1 MIQSSLYRALNKGFD
16 YQILACKDFKESEL
30 AKEVISYFKPNTKA
44 ILFPEFRAK
53 KNDDL
58 RSFFEEFLQL
68 LGGLREFYQALENKQ
83 EAIIIAPISALL
95 HPLPKKELLESFKI
109 TLLEKYNLKDLKDKL
124 FYYGYEILDLVEVE
138 GEASFRGDIV
148 DIYAPNSKAYRL
160 SFFDTECESIK
171 EFDPTTQMSLKEDL
185 LEIEIPP
192 TLFSLDEPSYKD
204 LKTKVEQSPL
214 NSFSKDL
221 TSFGLWFLG
230 EKANDLLHAYKSVIS
245 PKALE
250 EIQELASL
258 NELDC
263 ERFKSLK
270 VLENAQG
277 YEDLEIHAHAL
288 EGFIALHSNHKITLL
303 APNKTILD
311 NVLGT
316 IKKSNMDNV
325 LGTIEKSNMEC
336 VIAPFVL
343 NFKTPDGI
351 FISLNSFERK
361 KKRQK
366 SKLALNELNPGEW
379 VVHDDYGVGVFS
391 QLVQHS
397 VLGSKR
403 DFLEIAYLGE
413 DKLLL
418 PVENL
423 HLIARYVAQS
433 DSVPVK
439 DRLGKGSFLKLKAKV
454 RTKLLEI
461 AGKIIE
467 LAAERNLILGKKM
480 DTHLAELEV
489 FKSHAGFEYT
499 SDQEK
504 AIAEISKDLSSK
516 RVMDRL
522 LSGDVGFG
530 KTEVAMHA
538 IFCAFLNGFQSVLVV
553 PTTLLAHQHFE
564 TLRARFENFGVKVAR
579 LDRYASEKNK
589 LLKAVEL
596 GLIDVLVG
604 THAIL
609 GAKFKNLGLVVVD
622 EEHKFGVKQKE
633 ALKELSKSVHFLS
646 MSATPIP
653 RTLNMALSQIKSIS
667 SLKTPPTDR
676 KPSRTFLKEK
686 NDELLKEIIY
696 RELRRNGQ
704 IFYIHNHI
712 ASISKVK
719 TKLENLIPKLKI
731 AILHSQ
737 INANKSEEIM
747 LEFAKGNYQVLLCTS
762 IVESG
767 IHLPNANTIII
778 DNAQNFG
785 LADLHQLR
793 GRVGRGKKEGFCY
806 FLIEDQKSLNEQALK
821 RLLALEKNSYL
832 GSGESIA
839 YHDLEIRGG
848 GNLLGQDQSGH
859 IKNIGYALYT
869 RMLEDAIYEL
879 SGGKKRLEKSVEI
892 QLGVSAFLNPE
903 LIASDSLRLDLY
915 RRLSLCEN
923 VDEVGQIHEE
933 IEDRFG
939 KIDDLS
945 AQFLQIITL
954 KILANQLGILKLSNF
969 NQNIT
974 LTYSDEKKESLK
986 APSKDD
992 NDILETLLKH
1002 LRAQISLK
1010 QR

>member
-30 AKEVISYFKPNTKA
+30 AKEVISYFKPNIKA
-44 ILFPEFRAK
+44 VLFPEFRAK

-83 EAIIIAPISALL
+83 ETIIIAPISALL

-171 EFDPTTQMSLKEDL
+171 ELDPTTQMSLKEDL

-192 TLFSLDEPSYKD
+192 TLFSLDESSYKD

-258 NELDC
+258 NELDY
-263 ERFKSLK
+263 ERFKFLK

-288 EGFIALHSNHKITLL
+288 EGFIALHSHHKITLL

-311 NVLGT
+311 NAISVLER
-316 IKKSNMDNV
+316 SN
-325 LGTIEKSNMEC
+325 IEC

-433 DSVPVK
+433 DSVPAK

-461 AGKIIE
+461 ASKIIE

-504 AIAEISKDLSSK
+504 AIAEISKDLNSK

-538 IFCAFLNGFQSVLVV
+538 IFCAFLNGFQSALVV

-564 TLRARFENFGVKVAR
+564 TLRVRFENFGVKVAR

-596 GLIDVLVG
+596 GQVDALIG

-653 RTLNMALSQIKSIS
+653 RTLNMALSQIKGIS

-832 GSGESIA
+832 GSGESVA

-923 VDEVGQIHEE
+923 TDEMGQIHEE

-974 LTYSDEKKESLK
+974 ITYGDEKKESLK

-1010 QR
+1010 RH

>member
-30 AKEVISYFKPNTKA
+30 AKEVISYFKPNIKA

-160 SFFDTECESIK
+160 SFFDMECENIK
-171 EFDPTTQMSLKEDL
+171 EFDPTTQMSLKEDF

-263 ERFKSLK
+263 ERFKFLK
-270 VLENAQG
+270 VLENPQG

-311 NVLGT
+311 NAISALERSH
-316 IKKSNMDNV
+316 I
-325 LGTIEKSNMEC
+325 EC

-403 DFLEIAYLGE
+403 DFLEIAYWGE

-433 DSVPVK
+433 DSVPAK

-461 AGKIIE
+461 ASKIIE

-480 DTHLAELEV
+480 DTHLAELEI

-538 IFCAFLNGFQSVLVV
+538 IFCAFLNGFQSALVV

-596 GLIDVLVG
+596 GLVDVLVG

-653 RTLNMALSQIKSIS
+653 RTLNMALSQIKGIS

-737 INANKSEEIM
+737 INANESEEIM

-832 GSGESIA
+832 GSGESVA

-923 VDEVGQIHEE
+923 TDEVGQIHGE

-954 KILANQLGILKLSNF
+954 KILANQLGIIKLSNF

-974 LTYSDEKKESLK
+974 ITYSDEKKESLK

-1010 QR
+1010 RR

>member
-1 MIQSSLYRALNKGFD
+1 MIQSSLYKALNKGFD

-124 FYYGYEILDLVEVE
+124 FYYGYEIVDLVEVE

-171 EFDPTTQMSLKEDL
+171 ELDPTTQMSLKEDW

-192 TLFSLDEPSYKD
+192 TLFSLNEPSYKD
-204 LKTKVEQSPL
+204 LKTKVEQSPF

-263 ERFKSLK
+263 ERFKLLK
-270 VLENAQG
+270 VLENPQG

-288 EGFIALHSNHKITLL
+288 EGFIALHSNRKITLL

-311 NVLGT
+311 NAISAL
-316 IKKSNMDNV
+316 
-325 LGTIEKSNMEC
+325 EKSHIEC

-366 SKLALNELNPGEW
+366 SKLALNELNAGEW

-461 AGKIIE
+461 ASKIIE

-538 IFCAFLNGFQSVLVV
+538 IFCAFLNGFQSALVV

-596 GLIDVLVG
+596 GLVNVLVG

-653 RTLNMALSQIKSIS
+653 RTLNMALSQIKGIS

-686 NDELLKEIIY
+686 NDELLKEIIH

-719 TKLENLIPKLKI
+719 TKLEELIPKLKI

-737 INANKSEEIM
+737 ISANESEEIM

-923 VDEVGQIHEE
+923 TDEVGQIHEE

-954 KILANQLGILKLSNF
+954 KILANQLGIIKLSNF

-974 LTYSDEKKESLK
+974 ITYSDEKKESLK

-1010 QR
+1010 RR

>member
-124 FYYGYEILDLVEVE
+124 FYYGYEIVDLVEVE

-171 EFDPTTQMSLKEDL
+171 EFDPTTQMSLKEDW

-204 LKTKVEQSPL
+204 LKTKVEQSPF

-263 ERFKSLK
+263 ERFKLLK
-270 VLENAQG
+270 VLENPQG

-288 EGFIALHSNHKITLL
+288 EGFIALHSNRKITLL

-311 NVLGT
+311 NAVSALERNN
-316 IKKSNMDNV
+316 I
-325 LGTIEKSNMEC
+325 EC

-351 FISLNSFERK
+351 FVSLNSFERK

-403 DFLEIAYLGE
+403 DFLEIAYWGE

-433 DSVPVK
+433 DSVPIK

-480 DTHLAELEV
+480 ETHLAELEV

-538 IFCAFLNGFQSVLVV
+538 IFCAFLNGFQSALVV

-579 LDRYASEKNK
+579 LDRYASGKNK

-596 GLIDVLVG
+596 GQIDALVG
-604 THAIL
+604 THAVL

-653 RTLNMALSQIKSIS
+653 RTLNMALSQIKGIS

-686 NDELLKEIIY
+686 NDELLKEIIH

-719 TKLENLIPKLKI
+719 TKLEDLIPKLKI

-737 INANKSEEIM
+737 INANESEEIM

-806 FLIEDQKSLNEQALK
+806 FLIEDQKSLNEQAIK

-832 GSGESIA
+832 GSGESVA

-923 VDEVGQIHEE
+923 TDEVGQIHEE

-954 KILANQLGILKLSNF
+954 KILANQLGIIKLSNF

-974 LTYSDEKKESLK
+974 ITYSDEKKESLK

-992 NDILETLLKH
+992 NDILKTLLKH

-1010 QR
+1010 RR

>member
-30 AKEVISYFKPNTKA
+30 AKEVISYFKPNIKA
-44 ILFPEFRAK
+44 VLFPEFRAK

-58 RSFFEEFLQL
+58 RSFFEAFLQL

-83 EAIIIAPISALL
+83 ETIIIAPISALL

-171 EFDPTTQMSLKEDL
+171 ELDPTTQMSLKEDL

-258 NELDC
+258 NELDY
-263 ERFKSLK
+263 ERFKFLK

-311 NVLGT
+311 NVISALER
-316 IKKSNMDNV
+316 SN
-325 LGTIEKSNMEC
+325 IEC

-366 SKLALNELNPGEW
+366 SRLALNELNPGEW

-397 VLGSKR
+397 ILGSKR

-423 HLIARYVAQS
+423 HLIARYVVQS
-433 DSVPVK
+433 DSVPAK

-454 RTKLLEI
+454 RAKLLEI
-461 AGKIIE
+461 ASKIIE

-480 DTHLAELEV
+480 DVHLAELEV

-504 AIAEISKDLSSK
+504 AIAEISKDLSSH

-538 IFCAFLNGFQSVLVV
+538 IFCAFLNGFQSALVV

-596 GLIDVLVG
+596 GLVDVLVG

-653 RTLNMALSQIKSIS
+653 RTLNMALSQIKGIS

-686 NDELLKEIIY
+686 NDELLKEIIH

-737 INANKSEEIM
+737 INANESEEIM

-923 VDEVGQIHEE
+923 TDEVGQIHEE

-974 LTYSDEKKESLK
+974 ITYSDEKKESLK

-1010 QR
+1010 RR

>member
-1 MIQSSLYRALNKGFD
+1 MIQSSLYGALNKGFD

-30 AKEVISYFKPNTKA
+30 AKEVISYFKPNIKA

-160 SFFDTECESIK
+160 SFFDMECESIK

-185 LEIEIPP
+185 LEVEIPP
-192 TLFSLDEPSYKD
+192 TLFSLNEPSYKD

-258 NELDC
+258 NELDG
-263 ERFKSLK
+263 ERFKFLK
-270 VLENAQG
+270 VLENPQG

-288 EGFIALHSNHKITLL
+288 ESFIALHSNRKITLL

-311 NVLGT
+311 NAISAL
-316 IKKSNMDNV
+316 
-325 LGTIEKSNMEC
+325 EKSHIEC

-366 SKLALNELNPGEW
+366 SKLALNELNAGEW

-433 DSVPVK
+433 DSVPTK

-454 RTKLLEI
+454 KTKLLEI
-461 AGKIIE
+461 ASKIIE

-480 DTHLAELEV
+480 DTHLAELEI

-504 AIAEISKDLSSK
+504 AIAEILKDLSSK

-538 IFCAFLNGFQSVLVV
+538 IFCTFLNGFQSALVV

-564 TLRARFENFGVKVAR
+564 TLRVRFENFGIKVAR

-653 RTLNMALSQIKSIS
+653 RTLNMALSQIKGIS
-667 SLKTPPTDR
+667 SLKIPPTDR

-686 NDELLKEIIY
+686 NDELLKEIIH

-719 TKLENLIPKLKI
+719 TKLEDLIPKLKI

-737 INANKSEEIM
+737 INAHESEETM

-892 QLGVSAFLNPE
+892 QLSVSAFLNSE

-923 VDEVGQIHEE
+923 TDEVGQIHEE

-954 KILANQLGILKLSNF
+954 KILANQLGIIKLSNF

-974 LTYSDEKKESLK
+974 ITYSDEKKESLK

-1002 LRAQISLK
+1002 LRTQISLK
-1010 QR
+1010 RH

>member
-30 AKEVISYFKPNTKA
+30 AKEVISYFKPNIKA
-44 ILFPEFRAK
+44 VLFPEFRAK

-83 EAIIIAPISALL
+83 ETIIIAPISALL

-171 EFDPTTQMSLKEDL
+171 ELDPTTQMSLKEDL

-230 EKANDLLHAYKSVIS
+230 EKAQDLLSVYKSVIS
-245 PKALE
+245 PRSLE

-263 ERFKSLK
+263 ERFKFLK

-311 NVLGT
+311 NAISAL
-316 IKKSNMDNV
+316 
-325 LGTIEKSNMEC
+325 EKSSMEC

-366 SKLALNELNPGEW
+366 SKLALNELNAGEW

-433 DSVPVK
+433 DSVPAK

-480 DTHLAELEV
+480 DVHLAELEV

-504 AIAEISKDLSSK
+504 AIAEISRDLSSH

-538 IFCAFLNGFQSVLVV
+538 IFCAFLNGFQSALVV

-596 GLIDVLVG
+596 GLVDVLVG

-653 RTLNMALSQIKSIS
+653 RTLNMALSQIKGIS

-832 GSGESIA
+832 GSGESVA

-859 IKNIGYALYT
+859 IKNIGYVLYT

-923 VDEVGQIHEE
+923 TDEVGQIHEE

-954 KILANQLGILKLSNF
+954 KILANQLGIIKLSNF

-974 LTYSDEKKESLK
+974 ITYSDEHKESLK

-1010 QR
+1010 RR

>member
-16 YQILACKDFKESEL
+16 YQILACKDFKESKL
-30 AKEVISYFKPNTKA
+30 AKEVINYFKPHTKA

-83 EAIIIAPISALL
+83 ETIIIAPISALL

-109 TLLEKYNLKDLKDKL
+109 TLLGKYNLKDLKNKL
-124 FYYGYEILDLVEVE
+124 FYCGYEILDLVEVE

-230 EKANDLLHAYKSVIS
+230 EKAQDLLSVYKSVIS
-245 PKALE
+245 PRALE
-250 EIQELASL
+250 EIQELAGL
-258 NELDC
+258 NELDY
-263 ERFKSLK
+263 ERFKFLK

-311 NVLGT
+311 NVISALER
-316 IKKSNMDNV
+316 SN
-325 LGTIEKSNMEC
+325 IEC

-439 DRLGKGSFLKLKAKV
+439 DRLGKGSFIKLKAKV

-480 DTHLAELEV
+480 DVHLAELEI
-489 FKSHAGFEYT
+489 FKSQAGFEYT
-499 SDQEK
+499 NDQEK
-504 AIAEISKDLSSK
+504 AIAEISKDLSSH

-538 IFCAFLNGFQSVLVV
+538 IFCAFLNGFQSALVV

-589 LLKAVEL
+589 LLKAVGL

-609 GAKFKNLGLVVVD
+609 GTKFKNLGLVVVD

-653 RTLNMALSQIKSIS
+653 RTLNMALSQIKGIS

-686 NDELLKEIIY
+686 NDELLKEIIH

-954 KILANQLGILKLSNF
+954 KILANQLGIIKLSNF

-974 LTYSDEKKESLK
+974 ITYSDEKKESLK

-1010 QR
+1010 RR

>member
-1 MIQSSLYRALNKGFD
+1 MIQSSLYGALNKGFD
-16 YQILACKDFKESEL
+16 YQILACKDFKESEI

-160 SFFDTECESIK
+160 SFFDAECESIK

-192 TLFSLDEPSYKD
+192 TLFSLNEQSYKD

-258 NELDC
+258 NELDG
-263 ERFKSLK
+263 ERFKFLK
-270 VLENAQG
+270 VLENPQG

-288 EGFIALHSNHKITLL
+288 ESFIALHSNRKITLL

-311 NVLGT
+311 NAISAL
-316 IKKSNMDNV
+316 
-325 LGTIEKSNMEC
+325 EKSHIEC

-366 SKLALNELNPGEW
+366 SKLALNELNAGEW

-403 DFLEIAYLGE
+403 DFLEIAYWGE

-433 DSVPVK
+433 DSVPTK

-454 RTKLLEI
+454 KAKLLEI

-538 IFCAFLNGFQSVLVV
+538 IFCAFLNGFQSALVV

-596 GLIDVLVG
+596 GLVDVLVG

-653 RTLNMALSQIKSIS
+653 RTLNMALSQIKGIS
-667 SLKTPPTDR
+667 SLKIPPTDR

-686 NDELLKEIIY
+686 NDELLKEIIH

-719 TKLENLIPKLKI
+719 TKLEDLIPKLKI

-737 INANKSEEIM
+737 ISANESEEIM

-892 QLGVSAFLNPE
+892 QLSVSAFLNPE

-923 VDEVGQIHEE
+923 TDEVGQIHEE

-939 KIDDLS
+939 KVDDLS

-954 KILANQLGILKLSNF
+954 KILANQLGIIKLSNF

-974 LTYSDEKKESLK
+974 IAYSGEKKESLK

-1010 QR
+1010 RH

>member
-30 AKEVISYFKPNTKA
+30 AKEVINYFKPNTKA

-95 HPLPKKELLESFKI
+95 YPLPKKELLESFKI

-192 TLFSLDEPSYKD
+192 TLFSLNEPSYKD

-258 NELDC
+258 NELDG

-311 NVLGT
+311 NAIGALERSS
-316 IKKSNMDNV
+316 I
-325 LGTIEKSNMEC
+325 EC

-343 NFKTPDGI
+343 NFKTPDRI

-403 DFLEIAYLGE
+403 DFLEIAYWGE

-423 HLIARYVAQS
+423 HLIARYVVQS

-461 AGKIIE
+461 ASKIIE

-504 AIAEISKDLSSK
+504 AIAEISRDLSSK

-538 IFCAFLNGFQSVLVV
+538 IFCAFLNGFQSALVV

-564 TLRARFENFGVKVAR
+564 TLRARFENFGVRVAR

-596 GLIDVLVG
+596 GLVDVLVG

-653 RTLNMALSQIKSIS
+653 RTLNMALSQIKGIS

-719 TKLENLIPKLKI
+719 TKLEELIPKLKI

-737 INANKSEEIM
+737 INANESEEIM

-832 GSGESIA
+832 GSGESVA

-923 VDEVGQIHEE
+923 TDEVGQIHEE

-954 KILANQLGILKLSNF
+954 KILANQLGIIKLSNF

-974 LTYSDEKKESLK
+974 ITYSDEKKESLK

-1010 QR
+1010 RR

>member
-16 YQILACKDFKESEL
+16 YQILACKDFKESKL
-30 AKEVISYFKPNTKA
+30 AKEVISYFKPNIKA

-83 EAIIIAPISALL
+83 ETIIIAPISALL

-148 DIYAPNSKAYRL
+148 DIYIPNSKAYRL

-230 EKANDLLHAYKSVIS
+230 EKAQDLLSVYKSVIS
-245 PKALE
+245 PRALE

-263 ERFKSLK
+263 KRFKFLK

-277 YEDLEIHAHAL
+277 YEDLEIHVHAL
-288 EGFIALHSNHKITLL
+288 EGFIALHSHHKITLL

-316 IKKSNMDNV
+316 I
-325 LGTIEKSNMEC
+325 EKSSMEC

-343 NFKTPDGI
+343 NFKTPDRI

-467 LAAERNLILGKKM
+467 LAAERNLIMGKKM
-480 DTHLAELEV
+480 DVHLEELEV

-504 AIAEISKDLSSK
+504 AIAEISRDLSSK

-538 IFCAFLNGFQSVLVV
+538 IFCAFLNGFQSALVV

-596 GLIDVLVG
+596 GQVDVLVG

-653 RTLNMALSQIKSIS
+653 RTLNMALSQIKGIS

-686 NDELLKEIIY
+686 NDELLKEIIH

-954 KILANQLGILKLSNF
+954 KILANQLGIIKLSNF

-974 LTYSDEKKESLK
+974 LTYSDENKESLK

-1010 QR
+1010 RR

>member
-16 YQILACKDFKESEL
+16 YQILACKDFKESKL

-44 ILFPEFRAK
+44 VLFPEFRAK

-83 EAIIIAPISALL
+83 ETIIIAPISALL

-160 SFFDTECESIK
+160 SFFDAECESIK

-192 TLFSLDEPSYKD
+192 TLFSLNEPSYKD

-230 EKANDLLHAYKSVIS
+230 EKANDLLHVYKSVIS

-263 ERFKSLK
+263 ERFKFLK

-277 YEDLEIHAHAL
+277 CEDLEIHAHAL
-288 EGFIALHSNHKITLL
+288 EGFIALHSNRKITLL

-311 NVLGT
+311 NAISVLER
-316 IKKSNMDNV
+316 SN
-325 LGTIEKSNMEC
+325 IEC

-433 DSVPVK
+433 DSVPAK

-504 AIAEISKDLSSK
+504 AIAEISKDLSSH

-538 IFCAFLNGFQSVLVV
+538 IFCAFLNGFQSALVV

-596 GLIDVLVG
+596 GLVDVLVG

-633 ALKELSKSVHFLS
+633 ALKELSKSVHFLI

-653 RTLNMALSQIKSIS
+653 RTLNMALSQIKGIS

-686 NDELLKEIIY
+686 NDELLKEIIH

-719 TKLENLIPKLKI
+719 TKLEELIPKLKI

-737 INANKSEEIM
+737 INANESEEIM

-1010 QR
+1010 RR

>member
-83 EAIIIAPISALL
+83 ETIIIAPISALL

-258 NELDC
+258 NELDG

-316 IKKSNMDNV
+316 IERSS
-325 LGTIEKSNMEC
+325 IEC

-433 DSVPVK
+433 DSVPAK

-480 DTHLAELEV
+480 DTHLAELEI

-538 IFCAFLNGFQSVLVV
+538 IFCAFLNGFQSALVV

-589 LLKAVEL
+589 LLKAVGL

-653 RTLNMALSQIKSIS
+653 RTLNMALSQIKGIS

-712 ASISKVK
+712 ASILKVK
-719 TKLENLIPKLKI
+719 TKLEELIPKLKI

-737 INANKSEEIM
+737 INANESEEIM

-923 VDEVGQIHEE
+923 TDEVGQIHEE

-954 KILANQLGILKLSNF
+954 KILANQLGIIKLSNF

-974 LTYSDEKKESLK
+974 ITYSDEKKESLK

-1010 QR
+1010 RR

>member
-1 MIQSSLYRALNKGFD
+1 MIQSSLYGALNKGFD

-160 SFFDTECESIK
+160 SFFDMECESIK

-192 TLFSLDEPSYKD
+192 TLFSLNEQSYKD

-245 PKALE
+245 PRALE

-258 NELDC
+258 NELDN
-263 ERFKSLK
+263 ERFKFLK
-270 VLENAQG
+270 VLENPQG
-277 YEDLEIHAHAL
+277 YEDLEIHVHAL
-288 EGFIALHSNHKITLL
+288 ESFIALHSNRKITLL

-311 NVLGT
+311 NAISAL
-316 IKKSNMDNV
+316 
-325 LGTIEKSNMEC
+325 EKSHIEC

-366 SKLALNELNPGEW
+366 SKLALNELNAGEW

-403 DFLEIAYLGE
+403 DFLEIAYWGE

-433 DSVPVK
+433 DSVPIK

-454 RTKLLEI
+454 KTKLLEI
-461 AGKIIE
+461 ASKIIE

-538 IFCAFLNGFQSVLVV
+538 IFCTFLNGFQSALVV

-564 TLRARFENFGVKVAR
+564 TLRARFENFGVKAAR

-653 RTLNMALSQIKSIS
+653 RTLNMALSQIKGIS
-667 SLKTPPTDR
+667 SLKIPPTDR

-686 NDELLKEIIY
+686 NDELLKEIIH

-719 TKLENLIPKLKI
+719 TKLEDLIPKLKI

-737 INANKSEEIM
+737 ISAHESEEIM
-747 LEFAKGNYQVLLCTS
+747 LEFANGNYQVLLCTS

-806 FLIEDQKSLNEQALK
+806 FLIEDQKSLNEQSLK

-892 QLGVSAFLNPE
+892 QLSVSAFLNPE

-923 VDEVGQIHEE
+923 TDEVGQIHEE

-954 KILANQLGILKLSNF
+954 KILANQLGIIKLSNF

-974 LTYSDEKKESLK
+974 ITYSDEKKENLK

-1002 LRAQISLK
+1002 LRAQIPLK
-1010 QR
+1010 RH

>member
-16 YQILACKDFKESEL
+16 YQILACKDFKESKL

-44 ILFPEFRAK
+44 VLFPEFRAK

-148 DIYAPNSKAYRL
+148 DIYVPNSKAYRL

-171 EFDPTTQMSLKEDL
+171 EFDPTTQMSLKEEL

-230 EKANDLLHAYKSVIS
+230 EKAQDLLSVYKSIIS

-258 NELDC
+258 NELDY
-263 ERFKSLK
+263 ERFKFLK

-288 EGFIALHSNHKITLL
+288 EGFIALHSNHKITIL

-311 NVLGT
+311 NAV
-316 IKKSNMDNV
+316 SA
-325 LGTIEKSNMEC
+325 IERSNMEC

-366 SKLALNELNPGEW
+366 SKLALNELNAGEW

-391 QLVQHS
+391 QLIQHS

-433 DSVPVK
+433 DSVPAK

-461 AGKIIE
+461 ASKIIE

-480 DTHLAELEV
+480 DVHLAELEV

-538 IFCAFLNGFQSVLVV
+538 IFCAFLNGFQSALVV

-596 GLIDVLVG
+596 GLVDVLVG

-653 RTLNMALSQIKSIS
+653 RTLNMALSQIKGIS

-719 TKLENLIPKLKI
+719 TKLEGLIPKLKI

-915 RRLSLCEN
+915 RRLSLCED

-954 KILANQLGILKLSNF
+954 KILANQLGIIKLSNF

-974 LTYSDEKKESLK
+974 ITYGDEKKESLK

-1002 LRAQISLK
+1002 LRTQISLK
-1010 QR
+1010 RR

>member
-30 AKEVISYFKPNTKA
+30 AKEVISYFKPNIKA
-44 ILFPEFRAK
+44 VLFPEFRAK

-68 LGGLREFYQALENKQ
+68 LGALREFYQALEDKQ
-83 EAIIIAPISALL
+83 EVIIIAPISALL

-124 FYYGYEILDLVEVE
+124 FYYGYEIVDLVEVE

-171 EFDPTTQMSLKEDL
+171 EFDPTTQMSLKEDW

-192 TLFSLDEPSYKD
+192 TLFSLNEPSYKD
-204 LKTKVEQSPL
+204 LKTKVEQSPF

-245 PKALE
+245 PRALE

-288 EGFIALHSNHKITLL
+288 EGFIALHSNRKITLL

-311 NVLGT
+311 NAISALER
-316 IKKSNMDNV
+316 SN
-325 LGTIEKSNMEC
+325 IEC

-366 SKLALNELNPGEW
+366 SKLALNELNAGEW

-403 DFLEIAYLGE
+403 DFLEIAYWGE

-454 RTKLLEI
+454 RAKLLEI

-480 DTHLAELEV
+480 DVHLAELEV

-504 AIAEISKDLSSK
+504 AIAEISRDLSSH

-538 IFCAFLNGFQSVLVV
+538 IFCAFLNGFQSALVV

-596 GLIDVLVG
+596 GLVDVLVG

-653 RTLNMALSQIKSIS
+653 RTLNMALSQVKGIS

-719 TKLENLIPKLKI
+719 TTLENLIPKLKI

-954 KILANQLGILKLSNF
+954 KILANQLGIVKLSNF

-974 LTYSDEKKESLK
+974 LTYNDEHKESLK

-1010 QR
+1010 RR

>member
-16 YQILACKDFKESEL
+16 YQILACKDFKESKL
-30 AKEVISYFKPNTKA
+30 AKEVISYFKPNTKT

-83 EAIIIAPISALL
+83 ETIIIAPISALL

-148 DIYAPNSKAYRL
+148 DIYIPNSKAYRL

-171 EFDPTTQMSLKEDL
+171 ELDPTTQMSLKEDL

-230 EKANDLLHAYKSVIS
+230 EKANDLLHTYKSIIS

-263 ERFKSLK
+263 ERFKFLK

-311 NVLGT
+311 NTISVLDAG
-316 IKKSNMDNV
+316 
-325 LGTIEKSNMEC
+325 NMEC

-343 NFKTPDGI
+343 NFKTPDRI

-361 KKRQK
+361 KKHRK

-461 AGKIIE
+461 ASKIIE

-504 AIAEISKDLSSK
+504 AIAEISKDLSSH

-538 IFCAFLNGFQSVLVV
+538 IFCAFLNGFQSALVV
-553 PTTLLAHQHFE
+553 PTTLLVHQHFE
-564 TLRARFENFGVKVAR
+564 TLKARFENFGVKVAR

-596 GLIDVLVG
+596 GQVDALIG

-609 GAKFKNLGLVVVD
+609 GAKFKNLGLMVVD

-653 RTLNMALSQIKSIS
+653 RTLNMALSQIKGIS

-915 RRLSLCEN
+915 RRLSLCED

-974 LTYSDEKKESLK
+974 LTYGDEHKESLK

-1002 LRAQISLK
+1002 LRTQISLK

>member
-160 SFFDTECESIK
+160 SFFDAECESIK

-245 PKALE
+245 SKALE

-258 NELDC
+258 NELDS
-263 ERFKSLK
+263 ERFKFLK

-311 NVLGT
+311 NAISAL
-316 IKKSNMDNV
+316 
-325 LGTIEKSNMEC
+325 EKSSIEC

-391 QLVQHS
+391 QLIQHS

-433 DSVPVK
+433 DSVPAK

-454 RTKLLEI
+454 RAKLLEI

-504 AIAEISKDLSSK
+504 AIAEISKDLSSH

-538 IFCAFLNGFQSVLVV
+538 IFCAFLNGFQSALVV

-579 LDRYASEKNK
+579 LDRYASEKSK

-653 RTLNMALSQIKSIS
+653 RTLNMALSQIKGIS

-719 TKLENLIPKLKI
+719 TKLEELIPKLKI

-737 INANKSEEIM
+737 INANESEEIM

-859 IKNIGYALYT
+859 IKNIGYALYM

-974 LTYSDEKKESLK
+974 LTYNNEHKESLK

-1010 QR
+1010 RR

>member
-16 YQILACKDFKESEL
+16 YQILACKDFKESKL
-30 AKEVISYFKPNTKA
+30 AKEVISYFKPNIKA
-44 ILFPEFRAK
+44 VLFPEFRAK

-68 LGGLREFYQALENKQ
+68 LGALREFYQALENKQ
-83 EAIIIAPISALL
+83 ETIIIAPISALL

-171 EFDPTTQMSLKEDL
+171 ELDPTTQMSLKEDL

-192 TLFSLDEPSYKD
+192 TLFSLDESSYKD

-230 EKANDLLHAYKSVIS
+230 EKAQDLLSVYKSIIS

-258 NELDC
+258 NELNY
-263 ERFKSLK
+263 ERFKLLK
-270 VLENAQG
+270 VLETPQG

-288 EGFIALHSNHKITLL
+288 EGFIALHSNRKITLL

-311 NVLGT
+311 NAISTLER
-316 IKKSNMDNV
+316 SN
-325 LGTIEKSNMEC
+325 IEC

-433 DSVPVK
+433 DSVPAK

-454 RTKLLEI
+454 RAKLLEI

-480 DTHLAELEV
+480 DVHLAELEV

-538 IFCAFLNGFQSVLVV
+538 IFCAFLNGFQSALVV

-564 TLRARFENFGVKVAR
+564 TLRVRFENFGVRVAR

-589 LLKAVEL
+589 LLKVVEL
-596 GLIDVLVG
+596 GQVDVLVG

-653 RTLNMALSQIKSIS
+653 RTLNMALSQIKGIS

-686 NDELLKEIIY
+686 NDELLKEIIH

-719 TKLENLIPKLKI
+719 TKLEELIPKLKI

-737 INANKSEEIM
+737 INANESEEIM

-923 VDEVGQIHEE
+923 TDEVGQIHEE

-954 KILANQLGILKLSNF
+954 KILANQLGIIKLSNF

-974 LTYSDEKKESLK
+974 ITYSDEKKESLK

-1002 LRAQISLK
+1002 LCAQISLK
-1010 QR
+1010 RR

>member
-30 AKEVISYFKPNTKA
+30 AKEVISYFKPNIKA
-44 ILFPEFRAK
+44 VLFPEFRAK

-83 EAIIIAPISALL
+83 ETIIIAPISALL

-148 DIYAPNSKAYRL
+148 DIYVPNSKAYRL

-171 EFDPTTQMSLKEDL
+171 ELDPATQMSLKEDL

-245 PKALE
+245 PKTLE

-270 VLENAQG
+270 VLENPQG

-288 EGFIALHSNHKITLL
+288 EGFIALHSHHKITLL

-311 NVLGT
+311 NT
-316 IKKSNMDNV
+316 IST
-325 LGTIEKSNMEC
+325 LEKSHIEC

-480 DTHLAELEV
+480 DVHLAELEV

-538 IFCAFLNGFQSVLVV
+538 IFCAFLNGFQSALVV

-596 GLIDVLVG
+596 GQVDALIG

-653 RTLNMALSQIKSIS
+653 RTLNMALSQIKGIS

-737 INANKSEEIM
+737 INAYESEEIM

-832 GSGESIA
+832 GSGESVA

-859 IKNIGYALYT
+859 IKNIGYVLYT

-945 AQFLQIITL
+945 TQFLQIITL
-954 KILANQLGILKLSNF
+954 KILANQLGIIKLSNF

-1010 QR
+1010 RR

>member
-30 AKEVISYFKPNTKA
+30 AKEVISYFKPHTKA

-83 EAIIIAPISALL
+83 ETIIIAPISALL

-230 EKANDLLHAYKSVIS
+230 EKAQDLLSVYKSVIS
-245 PKALE
+245 PRALE

-258 NELDC
+258 NELDD
-263 ERFKSLK
+263 ERFKFLK

-288 EGFIALHSNHKITLL
+288 EGFITLHSNYKITLL

-311 NVLGT
+311 NAISAL
-316 IKKSNMDNV
+316 
-325 LGTIEKSNMEC
+325 EKSSIQC

-366 SKLALNELNPGEW
+366 SKLVLNELNAGEW

-433 DSVPVK
+433 DSVPAK

-538 IFCAFLNGFQSVLVV
+538 IFCAFLNGFQSALVV

-596 GLIDVLVG
+596 GQVDVLVG

-653 RTLNMALSQIKSIS
+653 RTLNMALSQIKGIS

-737 INANKSEEIM
+737 INANESEEIM

-915 RRLSLCEN
+915 RRLSLCED

-954 KILANQLGILKLSNF
+954 KILANQLGIIKLSNF

-974 LTYSDEKKESLK
+974 ITYNDEHKESLK
-986 APSKDD
+986 SPSKDD

-1010 QR
+1010 RR

>member
-1 MIQSSLYRALNKGFD
+1 MIQSSLYGALNKGFD

-44 ILFPEFRAK
+44 VLFPEFRAK

-68 LGGLREFYQALENKQ
+68 LGGLREFYQALENEQ

-148 DIYAPNSKAYRL
+148 DIYVPNSKAYRL

-171 EFDPTTQMSLKEDL
+171 EFDPTTQMSLKEDW

-192 TLFSLDEPSYKD
+192 TLFSLNEQSYKD

-258 NELDC
+258 NELDG

-270 VLENAQG
+270 VLENPQG
-277 YEDLEIHAHAL
+277 YEDLEIHVHAL
-288 EGFIALHSNHKITLL
+288 ESFIALHSNRKITLL

-311 NVLGT
+311 NAISAL
-316 IKKSNMDNV
+316 
-325 LGTIEKSNMEC
+325 EKSHIEC

-366 SKLALNELNPGEW
+366 SKLALNELNAGEW

-433 DSVPVK
+433 DSVPIK
-439 DRLGKGSFLKLKAKV
+439 DRLGKGNFLKLKAKV
-454 RTKLLEI
+454 KTKLLEI
-461 AGKIIE
+461 ASKIIE

-480 DTHLAELEV
+480 DTHLAELEI

-538 IFCAFLNGFQSVLVV
+538 IFCAFLNGFQSALVV

-564 TLRARFENFGVKVAR
+564 TLRVRFENFGVKVAR

-653 RTLNMALSQIKSIS
+653 RTLNMALSQIKGIS

-686 NDELLKEIIY
+686 NDELLKEIIH

-719 TKLENLIPKLKI
+719 TKLEDLIPKLKI

-737 INANKSEEIM
+737 ISAHESEEIM

-892 QLGVSAFLNPE
+892 QLSVSAFLNPE

-923 VDEVGQIHEE
+923 IDEVGQIHEE

-954 KILANQLGILKLSNF
+954 KILANQLGIIKLFNF

-974 LTYSDEKKESLK
+974 ITYSDEKKESLK

-1002 LRAQISLK
+1002 LRTQISLK
-1010 QR
+1010 RH

>member
-16 YQILACKDFKESEL
+16 YQILACKDFKESKL
-30 AKEVISYFKPNTKA
+30 AKEVISYFKPNIKA

-83 EAIIIAPISALL
+83 EVIIIAPISALL

-171 EFDPTTQMSLKEDL
+171 ELDPTTQMSLKEDL

-192 TLFSLDEPSYKD
+192 TLFSLDESSYKD

-245 PKALE
+245 PRALE

-258 NELDC
+258 NELND
-263 ERFKSLK
+263 ERFKFLK

-288 EGFIALHSNHKITLL
+288 EGFIALHSNRKITLL

-311 NVLGT
+311 NAISALER
-316 IKKSNMDNV
+316 S
-325 LGTIEKSNMEC
+325 SMEC

-366 SKLALNELNPGEW
+366 FKLALNELNPGEW

-391 QLVQHS
+391 QLIQHS

-433 DSVPVK
+433 DSVPAK

-480 DTHLAELEV
+480 DVHLAELEV

-504 AIAEISKDLSSK
+504 AIAEISKDLSSH

-538 IFCAFLNGFQSVLVV
+538 IFCAFLNGFQSALVV

-596 GLIDVLVG
+596 GLVDVLVG

-609 GAKFKNLGLVVVD
+609 GAKFKNLGLMVVD

-653 RTLNMALSQIKSIS
+653 RTLNMALSQIKGIS

-737 INANKSEEIM
+737 INANESEEIM

-832 GSGESIA
+832 GSGESVA

-954 KILANQLGILKLSNF
+954 KILANQLGIIKLSNF

-974 LTYSDEKKESLK
+974 ITYGDEKKESLK

-1010 QR
+1010 RR

>member
-1 MIQSSLYRALNKGFD
+1 MIQSSLYKALNKGFD
-16 YQILACKDFKESEL
+16 YQILACKDFKESKL
-30 AKEVISYFKPNTKA
+30 AKEVINYFTPNIKA

-148 DIYAPNSKAYRL
+148 DIYIPNSKAYRL
-160 SFFDTECESIK
+160 SFFDAECESIK
-171 EFDPTTQMSLKEDL
+171 ELDPTTQMSLKEDL

-230 EKANDLLHAYKSVIS
+230 EKANDLLHTYKSIIS
-245 PKALE
+245 PRALE

-258 NELDC
+258 NELDD
-263 ERFKSLK
+263 ERFKFLK

-303 APNKTILD
+303 ASNKTILD
-311 NVLGT
+311 NAISALDT
-316 IKKSNMDNV
+316 
-325 LGTIEKSNMEC
+325 SNMEC

-343 NFKTPDGI
+343 NFKTPDRI

-366 SKLALNELNPGEW
+366 SKLALNELNAGEW

-391 QLVQHS
+391 QLIQHS

-454 RTKLLEI
+454 RAKLLEI
-461 AGKIIE
+461 ASKIIE

-504 AIAEISKDLSSK
+504 AIAEISRDLSSH

-538 IFCAFLNGFQSVLVV
+538 IFCAFLNGFQSALVV

-564 TLRARFENFGVKVAR
+564 TLKARFENFGVKVAR
-579 LDRYASEKNK
+579 LDRYIKTSEKNK

-596 GLIDVLVG
+596 GLVDALIG

-609 GAKFKNLGLVVVD
+609 GAKFKNLGLMVVD

-653 RTLNMALSQIKSIS
+653 RTLNMALSQIKGIS

-686 NDELLKEIIY
+686 NDELLKEIIH

-719 TKLENLIPKLKI
+719 TKLEDLIPKLKI

-737 INANKSEEIM
+737 IDANESEEIM
-747 LEFAKGNYQVLLCTS
+747 LEFAKGSYQVLLCTS

-859 IKNIGYALYT
+859 IKSIGYALYT

-1010 QR
+1010 RR

>member
-1 MIQSSLYRALNKGFD
+1 MIQSSLYGALSKGFD

-160 SFFDTECESIK
+160 SFFDMECESIK

-192 TLFSLDEPSYKD
+192 TLFSLNEQSYKD

-250 EIQELASL
+250 EIQELTSL
-258 NELDC
+258 NELDY
-263 ERFKSLK
+263 ERFKFLK
-270 VLENAQG
+270 VLENPQG

-288 EGFIALHSNHKITLL
+288 ESFIALHSNRKITLL

-311 NVLGT
+311 NAISAL
-316 IKKSNMDNV
+316 
-325 LGTIEKSNMEC
+325 EKSHIEC

-366 SKLALNELNPGEW
+366 SKLALNELNAGEW

-403 DFLEIAYLGE
+403 DFLEIAYWGE

-433 DSVPVK
+433 DSVPIK

-454 RTKLLEI
+454 KNKLLEI

-480 DTHLAELEV
+480 DTHLAELEI

-504 AIAEISKDLSSK
+504 AIAEISKDLSSN

-538 IFCAFLNGFQSVLVV
+538 IFCAFLNGFQSALVV

-653 RTLNMALSQIKSIS
+653 RTLNMALSQIKGIS
-667 SLKTPPTDR
+667 SLKIPPTDR

-686 NDELLKEIIY
+686 NDELLKEIIH

-719 TKLENLIPKLKI
+719 TKLEDLIPKLKI

-737 INANKSEEIM
+737 ISAHESEETM

-832 GSGESIA
+832 GSGESVA

-923 VDEVGQIHEE
+923 TDEVGQIHEE

-954 KILANQLGILKLSNF
+954 KILANQLGIIKLSNF

-974 LTYSDEKKESLK
+974 ITYSDEKKESLK

-1002 LRAQISLK
+1002 LRTQISLK
-1010 QR
+1010 RH

>member
-16 YQILACKDFKESEL
+16 YQILACKDFKESKL
-30 AKEVISYFKPNTKA
+30 AKEVISYFKPNIKA
-44 ILFPEFRAK
+44 VLFPEFRVK

-148 DIYAPNSKAYRL
+148 DIYIPNSKAYRL

-171 EFDPTTQMSLKEDL
+171 ELDPTTQMSLKEDL

-230 EKANDLLHAYKSVIS
+230 EKAQDLLSVYKSVIS
-245 PKALE
+245 PRALE

-258 NELDC
+258 NELDY
-263 ERFKSLK
+263 ERFKFLK

-316 IKKSNMDNV
+316 I
-325 LGTIEKSNMEC
+325 EKSSMEC

-361 KKRQK
+361 KKCQK

-433 DSVPVK
+433 DSVPAK

-461 AGKIIE
+461 ASKIIE

-480 DTHLAELEV
+480 DVHLAELEV

-538 IFCAFLNGFQSVLVV
+538 IFCAFLNGFQSALVV

-564 TLRARFENFGVKVAR
+564 TLRVRFENFGVKVAR
-579 LDRYASEKNK
+579 LDRYVSEKNK

-596 GLIDVLVG
+596 GLVDVLVG

-653 RTLNMALSQIKSIS
+653 RTLNMALSQIKGIS

-954 KILANQLGILKLSNF
+954 KILANQLDIIKLSNF

-974 LTYSDEKKESLK
+974 LTYSDEHKESLK

-1010 QR
+1010 RR

>member
-124 FYYGYEILDLVEVE
+124 FYYGYEIVDLVEVE

-171 EFDPTTQMSLKEDL
+171 EFDPTTQMSLKEDW

-204 LKTKVEQSPL
+204 LKTKVEQSPF

-270 VLENAQG
+270 VLENPQG

-288 EGFIALHSNHKITLL
+288 EGFITLHSNRKITLL
-303 APNKTILD
+303 APNKTMLD
-311 NVLGT
+311 NAISAL
-316 IKKSNMDNV
+316 
-325 LGTIEKSNMEC
+325 EKSSIEC

-538 IFCAFLNGFQSVLVV
+538 IFCAFLNGFQSALVV

-579 LDRYASEKNK
+579 LDRYASGKNK

-596 GLIDVLVG
+596 GQIDALVG

-653 RTLNMALSQIKSIS
+653 RTLNMALSQIKGIS
-667 SLKTPPTDR
+667 SLKTPPIDR

-719 TKLENLIPKLKI
+719 TKLEDLIPKLKI

-737 INANKSEEIM
+737 INANESEEIM

-832 GSGESIA
+832 GSGESVA

-923 VDEVGQIHEE
+923 TDEVGQIHEE

-954 KILANQLGILKLSNF
+954 KILANQLGIIKLSNF

-974 LTYSDEKKESLK
+974 IAYSGEKKESLK

-1002 LRAQISLK
+1002 LRTQISLK
-1010 QR
+1010 RR

>member
-83 EAIIIAPISALL
+83 ETIIIAPISALL

-109 TLLEKYNLKDLKDKL
+109 TLLEKYNLKELKDKL

-171 EFDPTTQMSLKEDL
+171 EFDPTTQMSLREDL

-230 EKANDLLHAYKSVIS
+230 EKANDLLHVYKSVIS

-263 ERFKSLK
+263 ERFKLLK

-311 NVLGT
+311 NVLGALER
-316 IKKSNMDNV
+316 SN
-325 LGTIEKSNMEC
+325 IEC

-461 AGKIIE
+461 ASKIIE

-480 DTHLAELEV
+480 DTHLAELEI

-504 AIAEISKDLSSK
+504 AIAEISKDLSSH

-538 IFCAFLNGFQSVLVV
+538 IFCAFLNGFQSALVV

-596 GLIDVLVG
+596 GLVDVLVG

-653 RTLNMALSQIKSIS
+653 RTLNMALSQIKGIS

-719 TKLENLIPKLKI
+719 TKLEDLIPKLKI

-737 INANKSEEIM
+737 INANESEEIM

-832 GSGESIA
+832 GSGESVA

-923 VDEVGQIHEE
+923 TDEVGQIHEE

-954 KILANQLGILKLSNF
+954 KILANQLGIIKLSSF

-974 LTYSDEKKESLK
+974 ITYSDEKKESLK

-1010 QR
+1010 RR

>member
-16 YQILACKDFKESEL
+16 YQILACRDFKESEL
-30 AKEVISYFKPNTKA
+30 AKEVISYFKPNIKA

-83 EAIIIAPISALL
+83 EVIIIAPISALL

-204 LKTKVEQSPL
+204 LKTKVEQSPF

-245 PKALE
+245 PRALE
-250 EIQELASL
+250 EIQELTSL
-258 NELDC
+258 NELDG
-263 ERFKSLK
+263 ERFKFLK
-270 VLENAQG
+270 VLESPQG

-288 EGFIALHSNHKITLL
+288 ESFIALHSNRKITLL

-311 NVLGT
+311 NAISAL
-316 IKKSNMDNV
+316 
-325 LGTIEKSNMEC
+325 EKSHIEC

-366 SKLALNELNPGEW
+366 SKLALNELNAGEW

-403 DFLEIAYLGE
+403 DFLEIAYWGE

-433 DSVPVK
+433 DSVPTK

-454 RTKLLEI
+454 KTKLLEI

-480 DTHLAELEV
+480 DTHLAELEI

-504 AIAEISKDLSSK
+504 AIAEILKDLSSK

-538 IFCAFLNGFQSVLVV
+538 IFCAFLNGFQSALVV

-653 RTLNMALSQIKSIS
+653 RTLNMALSQIKGIS
-667 SLKTPPTDR
+667 SLKIPPTDR

-686 NDELLKEIIY
+686 NDELLKEIIH

-719 TKLENLIPKLKI
+719 TKLEDLIPKLKI

-737 INANKSEEIM
+737 ISASESEEIM

-892 QLGVSAFLNPE
+892 QLSVSAFLNPE
-903 LIASDSLRLDLY
+903 LIGSDNLRLDLY

-923 VDEVGQIHEE
+923 TDEVGQIHEE

-954 KILANQLGILKLSNF
+954 KILANQLGIIKLSNF

-974 LTYSDEKKESLK
+974 ITYSDEKKESLK

-1010 QR
+1010 QH

>member
-16 YQILACKDFKESEL
+16 YQILACKDFKESKL
-30 AKEVISYFKPNTKA
+30 AKEVISYFKPNIKA

-68 LGGLREFYQALENKQ
+68 LGALREFYQALENKQ
-83 EAIIIAPISALL
+83 ETIIIAPISALL

-160 SFFDTECESIK
+160 SFFDAECESIK

-245 PKALE
+245 PRALE
-250 EIQELASL
+250 EIQELAGL

-263 ERFKSLK
+263 ERFKFLK

-311 NVLGT
+311 NAISAL
-316 IKKSNMDNV
+316 
-325 LGTIEKSNMEC
+325 EKSSMEC

-433 DSVPVK
+433 DSVPAK

-480 DTHLAELEV
+480 DVHLAELEV

-538 IFCAFLNGFQSVLVV
+538 IFCAFLNGFQSALVV

-596 GLIDVLVG
+596 GQVDALIG

-609 GAKFKNLGLVVVD
+609 GAKFKNLGLMVVD

-653 RTLNMALSQIKSIS
+653 RTLNMALSQIKGIS

-719 TKLENLIPKLKI
+719 TKLEELIPKLKI

-954 KILANQLGILKLSNF
+954 KILANQLGIIKLSNF

-974 LTYSDEKKESLK
+974 ITYSDEKKESLK

-1010 QR
+1010 RR

>member
-83 EAIIIAPISALL
+83 ETIIIAPISALL

-148 DIYAPNSKAYRL
+148 DIYIPNSKAYRL

-171 EFDPTTQMSLKEDL
+171 ELDPTTQMSLKEDL

-204 LKTKVEQSPL
+204 LKAKVEQSPL

-230 EKANDLLHAYKSVIS
+230 EKAQDLLSVYKSVIS
-245 PKALE
+245 PRALE

-258 NELDC
+258 NELDY
-263 ERFKSLK
+263 ERFKFLK

-311 NVLGT
+311 NAVSAL
-316 IKKSNMDNV
+316 
-325 LGTIEKSNMEC
+325 EKSSMEC

-361 KKRQK
+361 KKHRK

-433 DSVPVK
+433 DSVPAK

-480 DTHLAELEV
+480 DVHLAELEV

-504 AIAEISKDLSSK
+504 AIAEISKDLSSH

-538 IFCAFLNGFQSVLVV
+538 IFCAFLNGFQSALVV

-579 LDRYASEKNK
+579 LDRYVSEKNK

-596 GLIDVLVG
+596 GQVDALIG

-609 GAKFKNLGLVVVD
+609 GAKFKNLGLMVVD

-653 RTLNMALSQIKSIS
+653 RTLNMALSQIKGIS

-686 NDELLKEIIY
+686 NDELLKEIIH

-719 TKLENLIPKLKI
+719 TKLEELIPKLKI

-737 INANKSEEIM
+737 INANESEEIM

-954 KILANQLGILKLSNF
+954 KILANQLGIVKLSNF

-974 LTYSDEKKESLK
+974 LTYNDEHKESLK

-1010 QR
+1010 RR

>member
-16 YQILACKDFKESEL
+16 YQILACRDFKESEL
-30 AKEVISYFKPNTKA
+30 AKEVISYFKPNIKA

-124 FYYGYEILDLVEVE
+124 FYYGYEIVDLVEVE

-171 EFDPTTQMSLKEDL
+171 EFDPTTQMSLKEDW

-192 TLFSLDEPSYKD
+192 TLFSLNEQSYKD
-204 LKTKVEQSPL
+204 LKAKVEQSPL

-245 PKALE
+245 PRALE

-258 NELDC
+258 NELDG
-263 ERFKSLK
+263 ERFKFLK
-270 VLENAQG
+270 ILENPQG

-288 EGFIALHSNHKITLL
+288 ESFITLHSNRKITLL

-311 NVLGT
+311 NAISAL
-316 IKKSNMDNV
+316 
-325 LGTIEKSNMEC
+325 EKSHIEC

-366 SKLALNELNPGEW
+366 SKLALNELNAGEW

-403 DFLEIAYLGE
+403 DFLEIAYWGE

-433 DSVPVK
+433 DSVPIK
-439 DRLGKGSFLKLKAKV
+439 DRLGKGNFLKLKAKV
-454 RTKLLEI
+454 KTKLLEI
-461 AGKIIE
+461 ASKIIE

-480 DTHLAELEV
+480 DTHLAELEI

-538 IFCAFLNGFQSVLVV
+538 IFCAFLNGFQSALVV

-653 RTLNMALSQIKSIS
+653 RTLNMALSQIKGIS
-667 SLKTPPTDR
+667 SLKIPPTDR

-686 NDELLKEIIY
+686 NDELLKEIIH

-712 ASISKVK
+712 ASISKIK
-719 TKLENLIPKLKI
+719 TKLEDLIPKLKI

-737 INANKSEEIM
+737 ISAHESEEIM

-778 DNAQNFG
+778 DKAQNFG

-806 FLIEDQKSLNEQALK
+806 FLIEDQKSLNEQTLK

-892 QLGVSAFLNPE
+892 QLSVSAFLNPE

-923 VDEVGQIHEE
+923 TDEVGQIHEE

-954 KILANQLGILKLSNF
+954 KILANQLGIIKLSNF

-974 LTYSDEKKESLK
+974 ITYSDEKKESLK

-1002 LRAQISLK
+1002 LHTQISLK
-1010 QR
+1010 RC

>member
-160 SFFDTECESIK
+160 SFFDMECESIK

-192 TLFSLDEPSYKD
+192 TLFSLNEQSYKD
-204 LKTKVEQSPL
+204 LKVKVEQSPL

-230 EKANDLLHAYKSVIS
+230 EKANDLLHAHKSVIS
-245 PKALE
+245 PRALE
-250 EIQELASL
+250 EIQELVSL
-258 NELDC
+258 NELDN
-263 ERFKSLK
+263 ERFKFLK
-270 VLENAQG
+270 VLENPQG

-288 EGFIALHSNHKITLL
+288 ESFIALHSNRKITLL

-311 NVLGT
+311 NAISTL
-316 IKKSNMDNV
+316 
-325 LGTIEKSNMEC
+325 EKSHIEC

-343 NFKTPDGI
+343 NFKTPDRI

-366 SKLALNELNPGEW
+366 SKLALNELNAGEW

-403 DFLEIAYLGE
+403 DFLEIAYWGE

-433 DSVPVK
+433 DSVPTK

-454 RTKLLEI
+454 KTKLLEI
-461 AGKIIE
+461 ASKIIE

-480 DTHLAELEV
+480 DTHLAELEI

-504 AIAEISKDLSSK
+504 AIAEILKDLSSK

-538 IFCAFLNGFQSVLVV
+538 IFCAFLNGFQSALVV

-564 TLRARFENFGVKVAR
+564 TLRVRFENFGVKVAR

-653 RTLNMALSQIKSIS
+653 RTLNMALSQIKGIS
-667 SLKTPPTDR
+667 SLKIPPTDR

-686 NDELLKEIIY
+686 NDELLKEIIH

-719 TKLENLIPKLKI
+719 TKLEDLIPKLKI

-737 INANKSEEIM
+737 ISAHESEETM

-892 QLGVSAFLNPE
+892 QLSVSAFLNPE

-923 VDEVGQIHEE
+923 TDEVGQIHEE

-954 KILANQLGILKLSNF
+954 KILANQLGIIKLSNF

-974 LTYSDEKKESLK
+974 ITYSDEEKESLK

-1010 QR
+1010 RH

>member
-1 MIQSSLYRALNKGFD
+1 MIQSSLYKALNKGFD
-16 YQILACKDFKESEL
+16 YQILACKDFKESKL
-30 AKEVISYFKPNTKA
+30 AKEVISYFKPNIKA

-95 HPLPKKELLESFKI
+95 HLLPKKELLESFKI

-148 DIYAPNSKAYRL
+148 DIYIPNSKAYRL
-160 SFFDTECESIK
+160 SFFDAECESIK
-171 EFDPTTQMSLKEDL
+171 ELDPTTQMSLKEDL

-230 EKANDLLHAYKSVIS
+230 EKAQDLLSVYKSVIS
-245 PKALE
+245 PRALE

-258 NELDC
+258 NELDD
-263 ERFKSLK
+263 ERFKFLK
-270 VLENAQG
+270 VLESAQG

-311 NVLGT
+311 NAISALDAG
-316 IKKSNMDNV
+316 
-325 LGTIEKSNMEC
+325 NMEC

-343 NFKTPDGI
+343 NFKTPDRI

-361 KKRQK
+361 KKHRK
-366 SKLALNELNPGEW
+366 SKLALNELNAGEW

-391 QLVQHS
+391 QLIQHS

-454 RTKLLEI
+454 RAKLLEI

-480 DTHLAELEV
+480 DVHLAELEV

-504 AIAEISKDLSSK
+504 AIAEISRDLSSH

-538 IFCAFLNGFQSVLVV
+538 IFCAFLNGFQSALVV

-579 LDRYASEKNK
+579 LDRYIKTSEKNK

-596 GLIDVLVG
+596 GQVDALIG

-609 GAKFKNLGLVVVD
+609 GAKFKNLGLMVVD

-653 RTLNMALSQIKSIS
+653 RTLNMALSQIKGIS

-686 NDELLKEIIY
+686 SDELLKEIIH

-719 TKLENLIPKLKI
+719 TKLEELIPKLKI

-737 INANKSEEIM
+737 INANESEEIM
-747 LEFAKGNYQVLLCTS
+747 LESAKGNYQVLLCTS

-915 RRLSLCEN
+915 RRLSLCED

-939 KIDDLS
+939 KMDDLS

-974 LTYSDEKKESLK
+974 ITYNDEKKESLK

-1010 QR
+1010 WR

>member
-16 YQILACKDFKESEL
+16 YQILACKDFKESKL
-30 AKEVISYFKPNTKA
+30 AKEVISYFKPNIKA

-83 EAIIIAPISALL
+83 ETIIIAPISALL

-171 EFDPTTQMSLKEDL
+171 EFDPITQMSLKEDL

-258 NELDC
+258 NELDG

-277 YEDLEIHAHAL
+277 YEDLEIHVHAL
-288 EGFIALHSNHKITLL
+288 EGFITLHSNRKITLL

-311 NVLGT
+311 NAISAL
-316 IKKSNMDNV
+316 
-325 LGTIEKSNMEC
+325 EKSHIEC

-366 SKLALNELNPGEW
+366 SRLALNELNAGEW

-391 QLVQHS
+391 QLIQHS

-433 DSVPVK
+433 DSVPIK

-461 AGKIIE
+461 ASKIIE

-480 DTHLAELEV
+480 DTHLAELEI

-538 IFCAFLNGFQSVLVV
+538 IFCAFLNGFQSALVV

-596 GLIDVLVG
+596 GLVDVLVG

-653 RTLNMALSQIKSIS
+653 RTLNMALSQIKGIS
-667 SLKTPPTDR
+667 SLKIPPTDR

-719 TKLENLIPKLKI
+719 TKLEELIPKLKI

-832 GSGESIA
+832 GSGESVA

-923 VDEVGQIHEE
+923 TDEVGQIHEE

-1010 QR
+1010 RR

>member
-1 MIQSSLYRALNKGFD
+1 MIQSSLYGALNKGFD

-148 DIYAPNSKAYRL
+148 DIYVPNSKAYRL
-160 SFFDTECESIK
+160 SFFDMECESIK

-192 TLFSLDEPSYKD
+192 TLFSLNEQSYKD

-258 NELDC
+258 NELDG
-263 ERFKSLK
+263 ERFKFLK
-270 VLENAQG
+270 VLENPQG

-288 EGFIALHSNHKITLL
+288 ESFIALHSNRKITLL

-311 NVLGT
+311 NA
-316 IKKSNMDNV
+316 ISA
-325 LGTIEKSNMEC
+325 IEKSNIEC

-366 SKLALNELNPGEW
+366 SKLALNELNAGEW

-403 DFLEIAYLGE
+403 DFLEIAYWGE

-433 DSVPVK
+433 DSVPIK

-454 RTKLLEI
+454 KTKLLEI
-461 AGKIIE
+461 ASKIIE

-538 IFCAFLNGFQSVLVV
+538 IFCAFLNGFQSALVV

-604 THAIL
+604 THAIFCT
-609 GAKFKNLGLVVVD
+609 KFKNLGLVVVD

-653 RTLNMALSQIKSIS
+653 RTLNMALSQIKGIS
-667 SLKTPPTDR
+667 SLKIPPTDR

-686 NDELLKEIIY
+686 NDELLKEIIH

-719 TKLENLIPKLKI
+719 TKLEDLIPKLKI

-737 INANKSEEIM
+737 INAHESEETM

-778 DNAQNFG
+778 DNVQNFG

-892 QLGVSAFLNPE
+892 QLSVSAFLNPE

-923 VDEVGQIHEE
+923 TDEVGQIHEE

-954 KILANQLGILKLSNF
+954 KILANQLGIIKLSNF

-974 LTYSDEKKESLK
+974 ITYSGEKKESLK

-992 NDILETLLKH
+992 NDILGTLLKH

-1010 QR
+1010 RH

>member
-16 YQILACKDFKESEL
+16 YQILACKDFKEAKL
-30 AKEVISYFKPNTKA
+30 AKEVISYFKPNIKA
-44 ILFPEFRAK
+44 VLFPEFRAK

-83 EAIIIAPISALL
+83 ETIIIAPISALL

-171 EFDPTTQMSLKEDL
+171 ELDPTTQMSLKEDL

-192 TLFSLDEPSYKD
+192 TLFSLDESSYKD

-230 EKANDLLHAYKSVIS
+230 EKAQDLLSVYKSVIS
-245 PKALE
+245 PRALE

-258 NELDC
+258 NELDD
-263 ERFKSLK
+263 ERFKFLE

-288 EGFIALHSNHKITLL
+288 EGFIALHSHHKITLL

-311 NVLGT
+311 NVLGA
-316 IKKSNMDNV
+316 
-325 LGTIEKSNMEC
+325 LEKSSIQC

-366 SKLALNELNPGEW
+366 SKLALNELNAGEW

-433 DSVPVK
+433 DSVPAK

-461 AGKIIE
+461 ASKIIE

-480 DTHLAELEV
+480 DVHLAELEV

-504 AIAEISKDLSSK
+504 AIAEISRDLSSH

-538 IFCAFLNGFQSVLVV
+538 IFCAFLNGFQSALVV

-596 GLIDVLVG
+596 GQVDALIG

-609 GAKFKNLGLVVVD
+609 GTKFKNLGLVVVD

-653 RTLNMALSQIKSIS
+653 RTLNMALSQIKGIS

-737 INANKSEEIM
+737 INANESEEIM

-923 VDEVGQIHEE
+923 TDEVGQIHEE

-1010 QR
+1010 RR

>member
-1 MIQSSLYRALNKGFD
+1 MIQSSLYGALNKGFD

-160 SFFDTECESIK
+160 SFFDMECESIK

-192 TLFSLDEPSYKD
+192 TLFSLNEQFYKD

-230 EKANDLLHAYKSVIS
+230 EKAHDLLHAYKSVIS

-258 NELDC
+258 NELDY
-263 ERFKSLK
+263 ERFKFLK

-288 EGFIALHSNHKITLL
+288 EGFIALHSHHKIMLL

-311 NVLGT
+311 NAISAL
-316 IKKSNMDNV
+316 
-325 LGTIEKSNMEC
+325 EKSHIEC

-366 SKLALNELNPGEW
+366 SKLALNELNAGEW

-403 DFLEIAYLGE
+403 DFLEIAYWGE

-423 HLIARYVAQS
+423 HLIARYVVQS
-433 DSVPVK
+433 DSVPTK

-454 RTKLLEI
+454 KTKLLEI
-461 AGKIIE
+461 ASKIIE

-538 IFCAFLNGFQSVLVV
+538 IFCAFLNGFQSALVV
-553 PTTLLAHQHFE
+553 PTTLLVHQHFE

-604 THAIL
+604 THAIFCT
-609 GAKFKNLGLVVVD
+609 KFKNLGLVVVD

-653 RTLNMALSQIKSIS
+653 RTLNMALSQIKGIS
-667 SLKTPPTDR
+667 SLKIPPTDR

-686 NDELLKEIIY
+686 NDELLKEIIH

-719 TKLENLIPKLKI
+719 TKLEDLIPKLKI

-737 INANKSEEIM
+737 INAHENEETM

-892 QLGVSAFLNPE
+892 QLSVSAFLNPE

-923 VDEVGQIHEE
+923 TDEVGQIHEE

-954 KILANQLGILKLSNF
+954 KILANQLGIIKLSNF

-974 LTYSDEKKESLK
+974 ITYSDEKKESLK

-1002 LRAQISLK
+1002 LRTQISLK
-1010 QR
+1010 RR

>member
-1 MIQSSLYRALNKGFD
+1 MIQSSLYGALNKGFD

-83 EAIIIAPISALL
+83 EVIIIAPISALL
-95 HPLPKKELLESFKI
+95 HHLPKKELLESFKI

-148 DIYAPNSKAYRL
+148 DIYVPNSKAYRL

-171 EFDPTTQMSLKEDL
+171 ELDPTTQMSLKEDL

-192 TLFSLDEPSYKD
+192 TLFSLNEQSYKD

-258 NELDC
+258 NELDN
-263 ERFKSLK
+263 ERFKFLK
-270 VLENAQG
+270 VLENPQG

-288 EGFIALHSNHKITLL
+288 EGFMALHSNRKITLL

-311 NVLGT
+311 NAISAL
-316 IKKSNMDNV
+316 
-325 LGTIEKSNMEC
+325 EKSHIEC

-366 SKLALNELNPGEW
+366 SKLALNELNAGEW

-403 DFLEIAYLGE
+403 DFLEIAYWGE

-433 DSVPVK
+433 DSVPIK

-461 AGKIIE
+461 ASKIIE

-530 KTEVAMHA
+530 KTEVAMHV
-538 IFCAFLNGFQSVLVV
+538 IFCAFLNGFQSALVV

-564 TLRARFENFGVKVAR
+564 TLRVRFENFGVKVAR

-596 GLIDVLVG
+596 GQVDALIG

-653 RTLNMALSQIKSIS
+653 RTLNMALSQIKGIS

-686 NDELLKEIIY
+686 NDELLKEIIH

-719 TKLENLIPKLKI
+719 TKLEELIPKLKI

-737 INANKSEEIM
+737 INANESEEIM

-954 KILANQLGILKLSNF
+954 KILANQLGIIKLSNF

-974 LTYSDEKKESLK
+974 LTYNDEHKESLK

-1010 QR
+1010 RR

>member
-16 YQILACKDFKESEL
+16 YQILACKDFKESKL
-30 AKEVISYFKPNTKA
+30 AKEVINYFKPNIKA
-44 ILFPEFRAK
+44 VLFPEFRAK

-83 EAIIIAPISALL
+83 EVIIIAPISALL

-171 EFDPTTQMSLKEDL
+171 ELDPTTQMSLKEDL

-245 PKALE
+245 PRALE

-258 NELDC
+258 NELDG
-263 ERFKSLK
+263 ERFKFLK

-316 IKKSNMDNV
+316 I
-325 LGTIEKSNMEC
+325 EKSSMEC

-433 DSVPVK
+433 DSVPAK

-480 DTHLAELEV
+480 DVHLAELEV

-504 AIAEISKDLSSK
+504 AIAEISKDLSSH

-589 LLKAVEL
+589 LLKSVEL
-596 GLIDVLVG
+596 GLVDVLVG

-653 RTLNMALSQIKSIS
+653 RTLNMALSQIKGIS

-954 KILANQLGILKLSNF
+954 KILANQLGIIKLSNF

-974 LTYSDEKKESLK
+974 LTYNDEHKESLK

-1002 LRAQISLK
+1002 LRTQISLK
-1010 QR
+1010 RR